1 MFDASKKPVVNVT
14 LEHVAREAGVHT
26 ATAATIL
33 NGAGGNTRVSAETR
47 ARVMEV
53 AARLGYRPNRMAQS
67 LRRQKS
73 HTIGLLGGSVENP
86 FFAHLATRL
95 ERVLLEAGYE
105 LVMAMD
111 MGLYR
116 DDRTLLET
124 LISRGVDGIVYWN
137 GRATEGRH
145 LAEAGVA
152 VPVTII
158 GYPSDQ
164 LDSVAPDFA
173 LGADMAVRHL
183 AAMGRKRIAYFCPSE
198 SRLLWTGERREAAY
212 REAVLTSGGTPRIIS
227 YESALFDVGCAREA
241 AETVGRS
248 AIVPDA
254 LFCFNDI
261 AALGAMMGFRR
272 AGLTIPEDVALA
284 GFDNIPLG
292 AELDV
297 PLTTLDMPIED
308 VCQAAVQ
315 LITKRLGPTPSPT
328 PQRVN
333 LLPKLIVR
341 ASSGVPGSV

>member
-1 MFDASKKPVVNVT
+1 MPNRPRKAPNAT
-14 LEHVAREAGVHT
+14 LALVAREAGVHT

-33 NGAGGNTRVSAETR
+33 NGAGGNTRVSVETR

-73 HTIGLLGGSVENP
+73 NTIGLLGGSVENP

-116 DDRTLLET
+116 DDRALLET

-137 GRATEGRH
+137 GRATEGRR
-145 LAEAGVA
+145 LAESGVN

-183 AAMGRKRIAYFCPSE
+183 VVTGHQKIAYFCPSE
-198 SRLLWTGERREAAY
+198 SRLLWTGERRETAY
-212 REAVLTSGGTPRIIS
+212 RDAVLSSGGTPRIIS
-227 YESALFDVGCAREA
+227 YESALFDVGRAREA

-248 AIVPDA
+248 ADFPDA

-261 AALGAMMGFRR
+261 AALGAMMGLRR
-272 AGLTIPEDVALA
+272 AGLTIPKDVALA

-297 PLTTLDMPIED
+297 PLTTVDMPIEE
-308 VCQAAVQ
+308 VCQAAVE
-315 LITKRLGPTPSPT
+315 LLTKRLSATPPST

-333 LLPKLIVR
+333 LAPRLIVR
-341 ASSGVPGSV
+341 ASSGAPGST